1 MAKNLIKNK
10 KTKKEDEKMRKLSFE
25 IQKTKIKIKKG
36 TTTND
41 SRIDVFEN
49 SKICQRAK

>member
-10 KTKKEDEKMRKLSFE
+10 KTKKNKTRKWENYLLKYKKNE
-25 IQKTKIKIKKG
+25 NKNKKG

-41 SRIDVFEN
+41 SQIDVFEN
-49 SKICQRAK
+49 SKIC